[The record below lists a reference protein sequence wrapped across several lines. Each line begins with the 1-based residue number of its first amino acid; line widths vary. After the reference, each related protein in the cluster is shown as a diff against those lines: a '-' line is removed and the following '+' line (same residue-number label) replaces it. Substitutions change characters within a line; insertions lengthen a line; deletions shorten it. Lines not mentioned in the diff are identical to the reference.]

1 MIKALQKSDHGE
13 IAEDVKL
20 ELLKNYSKVMNNVP
34 SAINIAI
41 FFGLNS
47 LLCNLCKCI
56 WLHGGCST

>member
-41 FFGLNS
+41 
-47 LLCNLCKCI
+47 
-56 WLHGGCST
+56 